1 MFSKNVK
8 ISNSN
13 KEKNVCVKIK
23 YAKKYISKKVHKKY
37 TQNNMCKNNMGM
49 QK

>member
-23 YAKKYISKKVHKKY
+23 YAKKYISKKVHKNIFNCIRK
-37 TQNNMCKNNMGM
+37 KVWA
-49 QK
+49 K